1 MEGAMV
7 ARARSG
13 EGPLSGLTFAVKD
26 NIALRGHRSSAG
38 HPAWAATHPQSAEDA
53 PVVARLLAAGA
64 DLVGVTIMD
73 ELAYSLAGQNIHYGT
88 PTSVIAPGRLCGGS
102 SCGSAAAAAARL
114 CDFAL
119 GTDTAGSVRVPA
131 AFCRLF
137 GLRPSHGRIS
147 TRGVVPLA
155 PSFDTV
161 GFLAGDALTF
171 AAVGQVLLGMPEV
184 TPPTRI
190 VVADDAFALCDAGV
204 LEIMEDALS
213 RVARALGVK
222 LERVELAPE
231 GFEPLRRAVRRLE
244 ARELWE
250 THGEWLT
257 TTGPVLSPAL
267 APQVA
272 MAHGV
277 FLSEEGAAEDNAV
290 RIRITH
296 RLDSLLTPGTLLA
309 MPPAPGLA
317 PRVDTD
323 APQLEAFRART
334 LELTA
339 GASLAGV
346 PQLVVPCADIE
357 EGPLGLSFLARR
369 GADAWLSSLAPE
381 LARALGL

>member
-13 EGPLSGLTFAVKD
+13 EGALSGLTFAVKD

-38 HPAWAATHPQSAEDA
+38 HPAWAETHPPAPEDA
-53 PVVARLLAAGA
+53 PVVADLLAAGA

-88 PTSVIAPGRLCGGS
+88 PTNVIAPGRLCGGS

-137 GLRPSHGRIS
+137 ALRPSHGRIAS
-147 TRGVVPLA
+147 RGVVPLV

-161 GFLAGDALTF
+161 GFMAGDALTF
-171 AAVGQVLLGMPEV
+171 AAVAQVLLGMPEAA
-184 TPPTRI
+184 PITRI

-204 LEIMEDALS
+204 LEITEDALS

-231 GFEPLRRAVRRLE
+231 GFEPLRTAVRRLG
-244 ARELWE
+244 AREFWE
-250 THGEWLT
+250 THGEWLST
-257 TTGPVLSPAL
+257 VRPVLSPAL
-267 APQVA
+267 AMRVA
-272 MAHGV
+272 MGHEV
-277 FLSEEGAAEDNAV
+277 FVREEGAAEDNAV

-296 RLDSLLTPGTLLA
+296 RLESLLTPGTLLA
-309 MPPAPGLA
+309 MPPTPGLA
-317 PRVDTD
+317 PRID
-323 APQLEAFRART
+323 ADGPQLEAFRART

-339 GASLAGV
+339 SASLAGI

-357 EGPLGLSFLARR
+357 EGPLGLSFLACR
-369 GADAWLSSLAPE
+369 GADAWLSALAPE
-381 LARALGL
+381 IARALGP

>member
-1 MEGAMV
+1 
-7 ARARSG
+7 
-13 EGPLSGLTFAVKD
+13 
-26 NIALRGHRSSAG
+26 
-38 HPAWAATHPQSAEDA
+38 
-53 PVVARLLAAGA
+53 
-64 DLVGVTIMD
+64 
-73 ELAYSLAGQNIHYGT
+73 
-88 PTSVIAPGRLCGGS
+88 
-102 SCGSAAAAAARL
+102 
-114 CDFAL
+114 
-119 GTDTAGSVRVPA
+119 
-131 AFCRLF
+131 
-137 GLRPSHGRIS
+137 
-147 TRGVVPLA
+147 
-155 PSFDTV
+155 
-161 GFLAGDALTF
+161 
-171 AAVGQVLLGMPEV
+171 
-184 TPPTRI
+184 
-190 VVADDAFALCDAGV
+190 
-204 LEIMEDALS
+204 
-213 RVARALGVK
+213 
-222 LERVELAPE
+222 
-231 GFEPLRRAVRRLE
+231 VRRLE